1 MLKSYTNGIQRK
13 QKRIYLKN
21 VHTTQTRLSDIYE
34 QLGFSDLDFS
44 YIYLVSIIR

>member
-1 MLKSYTNGIQRK
+1 MGLKESK
-13 QKRIYLKN
+13 KRIYLKN
-21 VHTTQTRLSDIYE
+21 VRTTQTRLSDIYE